1 MERTGGWLGLRLGLE
16 SGCSAVKGTLALLC
30 LQDKALASRTGALSV
45 PAAVT
50 STQCGSCGNVWEADA
65 GSSQGPTVLPSQLSP
80 SAL

>member
-50 STQCGSCGNVWEADA
+50 STQCGSNWVPAEPGVSAI
-65 GSSQGPTVLPSQLSP
+65 
-80 SAL
+80 SALGS